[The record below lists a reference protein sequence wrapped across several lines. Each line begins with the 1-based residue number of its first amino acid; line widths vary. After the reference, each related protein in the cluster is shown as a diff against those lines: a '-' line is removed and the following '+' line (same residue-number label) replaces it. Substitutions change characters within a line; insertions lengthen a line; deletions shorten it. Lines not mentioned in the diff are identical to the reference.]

1 MEHRENIH
9 RQDEANNATRAP
21 SAKGNIVEDEH
32 GTYRWVYEF
41 NLLTNPTILLT
52 VLKVFIGIVAC
63 LGVFMLVLLV
73 PDLVQGYADPSDI
86 IGTLRM
92 TGLLALIFIV
102 LTIVGYAIY
111 ALMNGGKYC
120 VLFTMDDE
128 GVTHKQLPREF
139 KKSQVVAGLN
149 VLAGLVAGNL
159 SQMGMGILT
168 ATHDTTVSTFSSVRS
183 VKGSRALHVIKVNE
197 PLAKNQVYVE
207 PGDYDF
213 VFGYIRD
220 HCPNADVKG

>member
-1 MEHRENIH
+1 MS
-9 RQDEANNATRAP
+9 AT
-21 SAKGNIVEDEH
+21 GNIIEDKDC
-32 GTYRWVYEF
+32 TYRWVYEF
-41 NLLTNPTILLT
+41 SLLTNPTILLT
-52 VLKVFIGIVAC
+52 VVKVFLGIIAAFVV
-63 LGVFMLVLLV
+63 LGVVLTIPV
-73 PDLVQGYADPSDI
+73 LVQGYADAEVVLGVFRSGGI
-86 IGTLRM
+86 M
-92 TGLLALIFIV
+92 ALLFIV

-128 GVTHKQLPREF
+128 GITHKQLPREF
-139 KKSQVVAGLN
+139 KKAQVVAGLN

-220 HCPNADVKG
+220 HCPNAQVKG